1 MKTVPEIATIPVSE
15 IQFAPYNPRKDL
27 KPGDPEY
34 DALRRSIEQ
43 FGNVVPVVWNKRT
56 GNLVGGHQRMKVLL
70 ELGATEVPAV
80 VVDLDL
86 VQEKTLNVALNKIQG
101 EWDRDLL
108 GQLLKELDAEGT
120 LELTGFEHSEFE
132 ALLYSL
138 GIHES
143 LISDVDDTKSAP
155 KREPYRKVDHKT
167 LTIWHATVG
176 DMINCRDEFNY
187 LFSFG
192 ALQGKPPKR
201 SKPPNSMNFVD
212 SGMLVGARKEGLAFL
227 DRQQELIA
235 YAARCDADWVA
246 MLDVPMIPEV
256 LEPLGMGFEEA
267 YGYHL
272 RNAREFAELSVPMRR
287 VYVIQGQEVRDYVR
301 CAHDMKRFITAD
313 DVVAVGT
320 VKNKSSDWEHVTS
333 IVQEVAKVFPE
344 NDLHLFG
351 ITSPYTVAKCVELG
365 VTSCDSATASL
376 AISKGNIFH
385 SMRKTENRPGYALNS
400 VAMSEALFAG
410 ERISVQLRQMMSM
423 FAFNAE
429 MLEFAVRCTVE
440 EVLRDGGEKENDD

>member
-138 GIHES
+138 GIHED
-143 LISDVDDTKSAP
+143 LIS
-155 KREPYRKVDHKT
+155 
-167 LTIWHATVG
+167 
-176 DMINCRDEFNY
+176 
-187 LFSFG
+187 
-192 ALQGKPPKR
+192 
-201 SKPPNSMNFVD
+201 
-212 SGMLVGARKEGLAFL
+212 
-227 DRQQELIA
+227 
-235 YAARCDADWVA
+235 
-246 MLDVPMIPEV
+246 
-256 LEPLGMGFEEA
+256 
-267 YGYHL
+267 
-272 RNAREFAELSVPMRR
+272 
-287 VYVIQGQEVRDYVR
+287 
-301 CAHDMKRFITAD
+301 
-313 DVVAVGT
+313 
-320 VKNKSSDWEHVTS
+320 
-333 IVQEVAKVFPE
+333 
-344 NDLHLFG
+344 
-351 ITSPYTVAKCVELG
+351 
-365 VTSCDSATASL
+365 
-376 AISKGNIFH
+376 
-385 SMRKTENRPGYALNS
+385 
-400 VAMSEALFAG
+400 
-410 ERISVQLRQMMSM
+410 
-423 FAFNAE
+423 
-429 MLEFAVRCTVE
+429 
-440 EVLRDGGEKENDD
+440 